1 MISKD
6 RLLFIA
12 VLVSVIGTASL
23 FLLTASSG
31 VDQASISEIDEDYVG
46 RAIKIQGTVAEVSS
60 YEDTVYIDLKEKG
73 FNDTLQVKLSKEQ
86 LEQIDEKEEIKPGAV
101 ITAKGMIDEYKG
113 QYNLEVKDSYG
124 IKLEKNAYYSY
135 IQISSLLENPEWY
148 EGMNIKVRGEVVS
161 IGESYGGSDL
171 EICTL
176 GGGYKQVNCHIKD
189 WPQKENV
196 TILKKTP
203 VVVKGEYKYD
213 SYTGRWEIVS
223 DSSPEIYSE

>member
-31 VDQASISEIDEDYVG
+31 VDQASISDIDEDYVG
-46 RAIKIQGTVAEVSS
+46 RKVEVKGTVAEVSS

-73 FNDTLQVKLSKEQ
+73 CNKSLQVKLSKKQ
-86 LEQIDEKEEIKPGAV
+86 LDKIENKEEIKSGDV
-101 ITAKGMIDEYKG
+101 VTANGMIEEYKD
-113 QYNLEVKDSYG
+113 QYSLKIQDSYG
-124 IKLEKNAYYSY
+124 IELEKKAYYSY
-135 IQISSLLENPEWY
+135 IQISSLLDNPEWY
-148 EGMNIKVRGEVVS
+148 EGMNVKVRGEVVS
-161 IGESYGGSDL
+161 VGESYGGSDI
-171 EICTL
+171 EICPL

-189 WPQKENV
+189 WSQDDN
-196 TILKKTP
+196 ILKKTP
-203 VVVKGEYKYD
+203 VVIKGEYKYD

-223 DSSPEIYSE
+223 DNPPEVYRE